1 MVNTRQLEK
10 KWYKY
15 KAKKIVIILFYLFLL
30 LLLLGGGYYAY
41 IQYIK
46 KPSEQVNNKDVLTK
60 IELTD
65 QINKETP
72 EELEVVERKDEV
84 SLDPVI
90 PIVDIE
96 KEERKKSKIVSVKK
110 TSVKKTHIT
119 SHKKST
125 STRVKA
131 KHSAYLTDKELAT
144 INESLDSKKIKK
156 INMTTTSVN
165 YIETIKKKFI
175 KTKKPRE
182 AMLLAKAYYAKKEY
196 SKSEEW
202 ALRANR
208 LNNKL
213 DESWLLFAK
222 SKVKLGKRDEALQI
236 LVSYYKKSHS
246 SKAKALIEKIKT
258 ERL

>member
-15 KAKKIVIILFYLFLL
+15 KAKKIVIFLTSLFFLVF
-30 LLLLGGGYYAY
+30 LLGGGYYAY
-41 IQYIK
+41 TQYIEK
-46 KPSEQVNNKDVLTK
+46 KSEEN

-65 QINKETP
+65 RINLEKIERIEIKESVQ
-72 EELEVVERKDEV
+72 EDESSKAEV
-84 SLDPVI
+84 SLAPVI
-90 PIVDIE
+90 PIIDIE

-110 TSVKKTHIT
+110 TRVV

-125 STRVKA
+125 SKKIKA
-131 KHSAYLTDKELAT
+131 KESAYLTSNELAT
-144 INESLDSKKIKK
+144 INNSLDSRKLKK
-156 INMTTTSVN
+156 INMTTSSAN

-175 KTKKPRE
+175 STKKPRE
-182 AMLLAKAYYAKKEY
+182 ALLLAKAYYAKKEY

-202 ALRANR
+202 ALRANK
-208 LNNKL
+208 LNTKL

-222 SKVKLGKRDEALQI
+222 SKAKLGKRDEALKI
-236 LVSYYKKSHS
+236 LVNYYKKSRS
-246 SKAKALIEKIKT
+246 PKARELIDNIKN

>member
-15 KAKKIVIILFYLFLL
+15 KAKKIVIIFFYLFLL
-30 LLLLGGGYYAY
+30 LLLLGGGYYTY
-41 IQYIK
+41 TQYINK
-46 KPSEQVNNKDVLTK
+46 QSEQVNKKDILK
-60 IELTD
+60 NIELSD
-65 QINKETP
+65 RINKETP
-72 EELEVVERKDEV
+72 EKLEVVESKDEV

-96 KEERKKSKIVSVKK
+96 KEDNKKSKIVLVKK

-131 KHSAYLTDKELAT
+131 KKSAYLTDKELAT
-144 INESLDSKKIKK
+144 INNPLDSRKLKK
-156 INMTTTSVN
+156 INMTTSSLN
-165 YIETIKKKFI
+165 YIETIRKKFI

-202 ALRANR
+202 ALRANK

-222 SKVKLGKRDEALQI
+222 SKVKLGKRNEALKI
-236 LVSYYKKSHS
+236 LVSYYQKSHS
-246 SKAKALIEKIKT
+246 PKAKLLIEKIKT